1 MRILIGIVV
10 LAVLA
15 FFGYRMFQTEE
26 AQQAVQQA
34 AQQVQATAQQ
44 ATEQAKEAAAQA
56 QQAAGEAAKAASE
69 AAQQAAGLVV
79 GGVDVGAELE
89 RMMEQASTALGGI
102 TDQASAEAALPSLE
116 QLKGKVDGLTT
127 QVDQLPA
134 EGRKML
140 AGLVG
145 TALPSLK
152 ELAGKVGTVQGAE
165 VIKPTLDALVAKL
178 ETWAN
183 APA

>member
-1 MRILIGIVV
+1 MRVLIAVLV

-15 FFGYRMFQTEE
+15 FFGYRLFQTEE
-26 AQQAVQQA
+26 AQQAVQEA
-34 AQQVQATAQQ
+34 AQQVQTTAQQ

-79 GGVDVGAELE
+79 GGIDVGAELKKT
-89 RMMEQASTALGGI
+89 MEQASTALGGI
-102 TDQASAEAALPSLE
+102 TDQASAQAALPSLE
-116 QLKGKVDGLTT
+116 ELKGKVDGLTT
-127 QVDQLPA
+127 QVEQLPA

-152 ELAGKVGTVQGAE
+152 ELAAKAGSVQGAE
-165 VIKPTLDALVAKL
+165 AIKPTLDAMIAKL